1 MPAGGPERPAQS
13 GYRSDGMPSPG
24 ERPKTLTR
32 LRFVAPPGMALE
44 ESQGEAKTIGRYEIL
59 ETLGKGAMGV
69 VYKARDPLLDRIV
82 AVKTLVSPRAGGRRT
97 RRAYLERFER
107 EAKAAAKMQHPAI
120 VTIFDVGLEE
130 NGAPYMVL
138 EYLPGESLADRLDQ
152 VRLPL
157 GKAVQVGQDLASAL
171 AFAHRQR
178 IVHRDVKPANVLH
191 AGEMRWKLAD
201 FGIARL
207 PDSDLTQ
214 VGIFMGTPGY
224 APPEAISQG
233 RYTSQADV
241 FAWGAVLY
249 ELLSG
254 RIPYEGPDTRTTNG
268 YVLKTTAK
276 SPRDYD
282 PSIPEPLAEVVMKA
296 LHPSTD
302 VRFKDGAEAE
312 AALKRSWEECL
323 TNEMVLLPSLT
334 GPELA
339 HERVGA
345 TMHHTAPQRSKAR
358 GGGGGGGGKGQ
369 TAPVSPPP
377 GQADRMVIS
386 SSRPP
391 HPVGDDDPTRIMS
404 RPDEPIAPRVVER
417 RQPDSNDSTV
427 LAEQEWGRHSYHKTV
442 EESHP
447 FGQGRGLDRS
457 RPGSSAAAPERPR
470 PRTSQDPMRVAQAA
484 QRMEA
489 VATRGAQQQVR
500 QGGRARP
507 APALPARIGLWIA
520 VLLLAVAAGAAGAY
534 LLIDAL

>member
-1 MPAGGPERPAQS
+1 VNERP
-13 GYRSDGMPSPG
+13 R
-24 ERPKTLTR
+24 TLTR

-44 ESQGEAKTIGRYEIL
+44 DSQGEAKTTIGRYEIL

-152 VRLPL
+152 IRMPL
-157 GKAVQVGQDLASAL
+157 GRAVQVGQDLASAL

-191 AGEMRWKLAD
+191 AGEARWKLAD

-282 PSIPEPLAEVVMKA
+282 ASIPEPLAEVVMQA
-296 LHPSTD
+296 LHPSTE
-302 VRFKDGAEAE
+302 VRFQDGAEAE
-312 AALKRSWEECL
+312 AALKRAWDECL

-334 GPELA
+334 GPELP
-339 HERVGA
+339 HDRVTA
-345 TMHHTAPQRSKAR
+345 AMHHTVALRSKAR
-358 GGGGGGGGKGQ
+358 AGKAHGQ
-369 TAPVSPPP
+369 GPPSSPPP
-377 GQADRMVIS
+377 SHGPASGERLVIS
-386 SSRPP
+386 NARPA
-391 HPVGDDDPTRIMS
+391 HAVGDDDPTRILS
-404 RPDEPIAPRVVER
+404 RVPEAGLEPMGGGSGA
-417 RQPDSNDSTV
+417 DS
-427 LAEQEWGRHSYHKTV
+427 GRHAAAEWSGHAYPKTV
-442 EESHP
+442 EEAAP
-447 FGQGRGLDRS
+447 FGKGRGMEHDRTLPDAGRADIS
-457 RPGSSAAAPERPR
+457 RDLLRQNERLRGAPSSSPPR
-470 PRTSQDPMRVAQAA
+470 PSMPSSMIEERVPS
-484 QRMEA
+484 
-489 VATRGAQQQVR
+489 
-500 QGGRARP
+500 RAIAR
-507 APALPARIGLWIA
+507 APATPSSSPARIGLWIV
-520 VLLLAVAAGAAGAY
+520 VLLLAVAAGAGAAY
-534 LLIDAL
+534 WVIGRL

>member
-1 MPAGGPERPAQS
+1 MPAGGPERPAH
-13 GYRSDGMPSPG
+13 GDLRPDGSSSI

-120 VTIFDVGLEE
+120 VTIFDVGLED

-152 VRLPL
+152 VRMPL
-157 GKAVQVGQDLASAL
+157 GRAVQVGQDLASAL

-191 AGEMRWKLAD
+191 AGDTRWKLAD

-282 PSIPEPLAEVVMKA
+282 ASIPDQLADVVMKA

-312 AALKRSWEECL
+312 AALKRAWEDCL
-323 TNEMVLLPSLT
+323 TSEVVLLPSLT
-334 GPELA
+334 GPEMP
-339 HERVGA
+339 HDRVGA
-345 TMHHTAPQRSKAR
+345 TMHHTTAQRGKAR
-358 GGGGGGGGKGQ
+358 GGKPPAQ
-369 TAPVSPPP
+369 VVAPPP
-377 GQADRMVIS
+377 TPERAVMA

-391 HPVGDDDPTRIMS
+391 QPVGDDDPTRIMN
-404 RPDEPIAPRVVER
+404 RVPEADPIPNRVADRRDVADPSAER
-417 RQPDSNDSTV
+417 GADSSEV
-427 LAEQEWGRHSYHKTV
+427 QAEKEWGRHSYHQTV

-447 FGQGRGLDRS
+447 FGQGRGLEHDQSRGDRMARPPS
-457 RPGSSAAAPERPR
+457 AMRASPAREAAARQQLPAARPGRPR
-470 PRTSQDPMRVAQAA
+470 QS
-484 QRMEA
+484 
-489 VATRGAQQQVR
+489 
-500 QGGRARP
+500 
-507 APALPARIGLWIA
+507 PALPARIGLWIA

-534 LLIDAL
+534 LLIGAL